1 MKIMLS
7 SDAILGFFFISL
19 ICIGLMGN
27 SVLFMLYVDTFLT
40 QSYLKKPIDVIFI
53 HLTLV
58 NVLTISFKLI
68 PDVMSSFGERYFLED
83 VGCKATL
90 YIYRVTRG
98 LSICTTAFLSVFQA
112 ITINPFNSK
121 WAWLRS
127 KLSMC
132 IYPSFL
138 FFWVIN
144 LLIYIHIIDTVRA
157 RNNFTIAG
165 FGYYTVH
172 CQTNQLEHHHSMA
185 FLSVMVIRDLL
196 FVILMM
202 WSSIYMVT
210 LLYKHRQRTQHILH
224 SLSLSPQ
231 SSPEI
236 KAIHTVLLLVGC
248 FVFSYCLNNFIAFY
262 LLYLPKKNLEMERI
276 TGIISSCYPS
286 LCPFVLMKNKISK
299 LTSFLSRM
307 TITFSQR
314 TFSR

>member
-1 MKIMLS
+1 MFS
-7 SDAILGFFFISL
+7 SDAILGFLFIFL
-19 ICIGLMGN
+19 ICVGLMGN
-27 SVLFMLYVDTFLT
+27 LMLFMLYIDTFVT
-40 QSYLKKPIDVIFI
+40 QSCLKKPIDVIFI

-58 NVLTISFKLI
+58 NVLTILFKLI
-68 PDVMSSFGERYFLED
+68 PDVMSSFGERYFLDD

-112 ITINPFNSK
+112 ITINPLNSK

-144 LLIYIHIIDTVRA
+144 LLIYIHIIETVRA
-157 RNNFTIAG
+157 RNNFTFAG
-165 FGYYTVH
+165 LGYYTVR
-172 CQTNQLEHHHSMA
+172 CQTNQLEHHNSMA
-185 FLSVMVIRDLL
+185 FLNVMVIRDLL
-196 FVILMM
+196 FVILML

-210 LLYKHRQRTQHILH
+210 LLYKHHQRSQHVH
-224 SLSLSPQ
+224 NLSLSPQ

-236 KAIHTVLLLVGC
+236 KATHTILLLVGC
-248 FVFSYCLNNFIAFY
+248 FVFFYCLNNFIAFY
-262 LLYLPKKNLEMERI
+262 LLYLPKKNPEMERI

-286 LCPFVLMKNKISK
+286 LCPFVLMKNKLPK
-299 LTSFLSRM
+299 LTSFLSWM

>member
-1 MKIMLS
+1 MFS
-7 SDAILGFFFISL
+7 SDAILGFLFISL
-19 ICIGLMGN
+19 ICVGLMGN
-27 SVLFMLYVDTFLT
+27 LVLFMLYIDTFLT
-40 QSYLKKPIDVIFI
+40 QSCLKKPIDVIFI

-58 NVLTISFKLI
+58 NVLTILFKLI
-68 PDVMSSFGERYFLED
+68 PDVMSFFGERYFLD
-83 VGCKATL
+83 DAGCKATL

-98 LSICTTAFLSVFQA
+98 LSICTTAFLSMFQA
-112 ITINPFNSK
+112 ITINPLNSK

-144 LLIYIHIIDTVRA
+144 LLIYIHIIETVRA
-157 RNNFTIAG
+157 RNNFTFAG
-165 FGYYTVH
+165 LGYYTVH
-172 CQTNQLEHHHSMA
+172 CQSSQLEHHNSMA
-185 FLSVMVIRDLL
+185 FLNIMVIRDLL

-210 LLYKHRQRTQHILH
+210 LLYKPHQTSQHVH
-224 SLSLSPQ
+224 NLSLSPQ

-236 KAIHTVLLLVGC
+236 KATHTILLLVGC
-248 FVFSYCLNNFIAFY
+248 FVFFYCLNNFIAFY
-262 LLYLPKKNLEMERI
+262 LLYLPKKNPEMERI

-286 LCPFVLMKNKISK
+286 LCPFVLMRNKLPK

>member
-1 MKIMLS
+1 MFPREVIWGL
-7 SDAILGFFFISL
+7 FFVFQIS
-19 ICIGLMGN
+19 IGLMGN
-27 SVLFMLYVDTFLT
+27 SLLFMLCVYIFSDKNHV
-40 QSYLKKPIDVIFI
+40 KKPIDLICI
-53 HLTLV
+53 HLASV
-58 NVLTISFKLI
+58 NALTILFKLI
-68 PDVMSSFGERYFLED
+68 PDIVSSFGIKHFLDD

-112 ITINPFNSK
+112 ITINPVNSK
-121 WAWLRS
+121 WAWLKS

-144 LLIYIHIIDTVRA
+144 LLIYIHIIETVRA
-157 RNNFTIAG
+157 RNNFTTAG
-165 FGYYTVH
+165 LGYYAVY
-172 CQTNQLEHHHSMA
+172 CQTEQLEHHYSMA
-185 FLSVMVIRDLL
+185 FLNVMVIRDLL
-196 FVILMM
+196 FVVLMM

-210 LLYKHRQRTQHILH
+210 LLYKHRQRAQHLH

-236 KAIHTVLLLVGC
+236 KATHTILLLVGC
-248 FVFSYCLNNFIAFY
+248 FAFFYCLNNFIAFY
-262 LLYLPKKNLEMERI
+262 LLYSPKKKPEMERI

-286 LCPFVLMKNKISK
+286 LCPFVLMKKKMSQ
-299 LTSFLSRM
+299 LTSFLSRV

>member
-1 MKIMLS
+1 MFS
-7 SDAILGFFFISL
+7 SDAILGFLFISL
-19 ICIGLMGN
+19 ICVGLMGN
-27 SVLFMLYVDTFLT
+27 LVLFMLYIDTFLI
-40 QSYLKKPIDVIFI
+40 QSCLKKPIDVIFI

-58 NVLTISFKLI
+58 NVLTILFKMM
-68 PDVMSSFGERYFLED
+68 PDVMSFFGERYFLDD

-90 YIYRVTRG
+90 YLYRVTRG

-112 ITINPFNSK
+112 ITINPLNSK
-121 WAWLRS
+121 WAWLKS

-132 IYPSFL
+132 IYPSFF

-144 LLIYIHIIDTVRA
+144 LLIYIHIIETVRA
-157 RNNFTIAG
+157 RSNFTFAG
-165 FGYYTVH
+165 PGYYTVH
-172 CQTNQLEHHHSMA
+172 CQTSQLEHHYSMA
-185 FLSVMVIRDLL
+185 FLNAMVIRDLL

-210 LLYKHRQRTQHILH
+210 LLYKHRQRSQHVH

-236 KAIHTVLLLVGC
+236 KATHTILLLVGC
-248 FVFSYCLNNFIAFY
+248 FVFFYCLNDFIAFY
-262 LLYLPKKNLEMERI
+262 FFYLPKKNPEMERI
-276 TGIISSCYPS
+276 TAIISSCYPS
-286 LCPFVLMKNKISK
+286 LCPFILMKNKLSK
-299 LTSFLSRM
+299 LTSFLSRV

>member
-1 MKIMLS
+1 MKIMFS

-27 SVLFMLYVDTFLT
+27 LVLFILYIDTFLT
-40 QSYLKKPIDVIFI
+40 QSCLKKPIDVIFI

-58 NVLTISFKLI
+58 NVLTILFKLI
-68 PDVMSSFGERYFLED
+68 PDVMPSFGERYFLDD
-83 VGCKATL
+83 VGCKTTL

-112 ITINPFNSK
+112 ITINPLNSK

-144 LLIYIHIIDTVRA
+144 LLIYIHIIETVRA
-157 RNNFTIAG
+157 RNNFTTAG
-165 FGYYTVH
+165 LGYYTIY
-172 CQTNQLEHHHSMA
+172 CQSNQLQHHYSMA
-185 FLSVMVIRDLL
+185 FLNAMVLRDLL

-202 WSSIYMVT
+202 WSSVYMVT
-210 LLYKHRQRTQHILH
+210 LLYKHRQRVQHIH
-224 SLSLSPQ
+224 SLSLSLQ

-236 KAIHTVLLLVGC
+236 KATHTILLLVGC
-248 FVFSYCLNNFIAFY
+248 FVFFYCLNNFMAFY
-262 LLYLPKKNLEMERI
+262 LLYLPTKKPEMERI

-299 LTSFLSRM
+299 MTSFLSRG

>member
-1 MKIMLS
+1 MFS
-7 SDAILGFFFISL
+7 SDAILGFLFISL
-19 ICIGLMGN
+19 ICVGLMGN
-27 SVLFMLYVDTFLT
+27 LVLFLLYIDTFLT
-40 QSYLKKPIDVIFI
+40 QSCLKKPIDVIFI

-58 NVLTISFKLI
+58 NVLTILFKLI
-68 PDVMSSFGERYFLED
+68 PDVISSFGERYFLDD

-112 ITINPFNSK
+112 ITINPLNSK

-127 KLSMC
+127 KLSLC
-132 IYPSFL
+132 IYPSL
-138 FFWVIN
+138 LSFWVIN
-144 LLIYIHIIDTVRA
+144 LLIYIHIIETVRA
-157 RNNFTIAG
+157 RNNFTFAG
-165 FGYYTVH
+165 LGYYTVQ
-172 CQTNQLEHHHSMA
+172 CQTNQLEHHNSMA
-185 FLSVMVIRDLL
+185 FLNVMVIRDVL
-196 FVILMM
+196 FVILML

-210 LLYKHRQRTQHILH
+210 LLYKHHQRSQHVH
-224 SLSLSPQ
+224 NLSLCPQ

-236 KAIHTVLLLVGC
+236 KATHTILLLVGC
-248 FVFSYCLNNFIAFY
+248 FVLFYCLNNFIAFY
-262 LLYLPKKNLEMERI
+262 LLCLPKKNPEMERI

-286 LCPFVLMKNKISK
+286 LCPFVLMKNKLPK

>member
-1 MKIMLS
+1 MFS
-7 SDAILGFFFISL
+7 SDAILGFLFIFL
-19 ICIGLMGN
+19 ICVGLMGN
-27 SVLFMLYVDTFLT
+27 LMLFMLYIDTFVT
-40 QSYLKKPIDVIFI
+40 QSCLKKPIDVIFI

-58 NVLTISFKLI
+58 NVLTILFKLI
-68 PDVMSSFGERYFLED
+68 PDVMSSFGERYFLDD

-98 LSICTTAFLSVFQA
+98 LSICTTAFLTVFQA
-112 ITINPFNSK
+112 ITINPLNSK

-144 LLIYIHIIDTVRA
+144 LLIYIHIIETVRA
-157 RNNFTIAG
+157 RNNFTFAG
-165 FGYYTVH
+165 LGYYTVR
-172 CQTNQLEHHHSMA
+172 CQTNQLEHHNSMA
-185 FLSVMVIRDLL
+185 FLNVMVIRDLL
-196 FVILMM
+196 FVILML

-210 LLYKHRQRTQHILH
+210 LLYKHHQRSQHVH
-224 SLSLSPQ
+224 NLSLSPQ

-236 KAIHTVLLLVGC
+236 KATHTILLLVGC
-248 FVFSYCLNNFIAFY
+248 FVFFYCLNNFIAFY
-262 LLYLPKKNLEMERI
+262 LLYLPKKNPEMERI

-286 LCPFVLMKNKISK
+286 LCPFVLMKNKLPK

-307 TITFSQR
+307 IITFSQR